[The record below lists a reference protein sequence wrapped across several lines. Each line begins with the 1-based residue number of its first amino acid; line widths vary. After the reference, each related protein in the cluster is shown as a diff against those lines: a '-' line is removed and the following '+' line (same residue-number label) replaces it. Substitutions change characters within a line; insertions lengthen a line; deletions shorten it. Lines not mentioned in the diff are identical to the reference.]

1 MKFLWFGRQV
11 DGWFNEWRMAS
22 EVVEW
27 RKWFERGIRKESVGG
42 EEQRLIVMS
51 FGKGFV
57 FENFEN
63 ANEGL

>member
-1 MKFLWFGRQV
+1 
-11 DGWFNEWRMAS
+11 MAS